1 MPALPAASVAV
12 VPATPTLSIAEKSAS
27 PAGHRRASGDNR
39 VIQAA
44 TTAESWKNRVRVA
57 VRSGRRASVVV
68 YRGGARLGAV
78 AFTALALVAS
88 AVAAVS
94 ASSPSPPVLHGDMI
108 WPAGKKRAPAFGL
121 RDERGAAISLA
132 AERGQV
138 VLLTFMYSRCR
149 QLCPIEGRLLAA
161 AERRLGRSTR
171 SLLLVVSV
179 DPGGDTPATIGR
191 FVGRAGLVGDRWHWL
206 VGSRRQLAR
215 VWRAYGIDV
224 QPGGDIG
231 HSGALYLIDRRGY
244 ERSGY
249 AVPFLPN
256 LVAADVRALARETG

>member
-1 MPALPAASVAV
+1 MARFNLRSNYSRVVEESTGMPLRWEERV
-12 VPATPTLSIAEKSAS
+12 SAG
-27 PAGHRRASGDNR
+27 ARARD
-39 VIQAA
+39 A
-44 TTAESWKNRVRVA
+44 RVA
-57 VRSGRRASVVV
+57 VAAAIVIAAGLSAPAGTAAAS
-68 YRGGARLGAV
+68 RHP
-78 AFTALALVAS
+78 
-88 AVAAVS
+88 
-94 ASSPSPPVLHGDMI
+94 PSLHGDVI
-108 WPAGKKRAPAFGL
+108 WPAGKTRAPGFEL
-121 RDERGAAISLA
+121 RDERGTALSLA

-161 AERRLGRSTR
+161 TEQHLGRSR
-171 SLLLVVSV
+171 RPLLLVVSV

-191 FVGRAGLVGDRWHWL
+191 FVRRAGLAGDRWHWL
-206 VGSRRQLAR
+206 VGSRAQLAR

-224 QPGGDIG
+224 KPGGDIG

-256 LVAADVRALARETG
+256 LVAADLHTLARESG